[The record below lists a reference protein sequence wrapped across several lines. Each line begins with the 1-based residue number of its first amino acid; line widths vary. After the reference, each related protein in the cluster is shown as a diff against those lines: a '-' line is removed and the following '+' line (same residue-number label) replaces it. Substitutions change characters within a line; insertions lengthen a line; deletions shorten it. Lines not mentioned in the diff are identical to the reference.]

1 MGGGAVLKSED
12 FATAVASHRPF
23 LLKLAVNQLGDK
35 AVAEDAVQ
43 ETLLAALAG
52 ARASLKTWLL
62 SILKYKIIDAI
73 GAKSRNLLI
82 LGSHFAHG
90 P

>member
-1 MGGGAVLKSED
+1 MLKSED

-52 ARASLKTWLL
+52 AGRFEQRASLKTWLL

>member
-1 MGGGAVLKSED
+1 M
-12 FATAVASHRPF
+12 
-23 LLKLAVNQLGDK
+23 
-35 AVAEDAVQ
+35 Q

-52 ARASLKTWLL
+52 AARFEQRASLKTWLL